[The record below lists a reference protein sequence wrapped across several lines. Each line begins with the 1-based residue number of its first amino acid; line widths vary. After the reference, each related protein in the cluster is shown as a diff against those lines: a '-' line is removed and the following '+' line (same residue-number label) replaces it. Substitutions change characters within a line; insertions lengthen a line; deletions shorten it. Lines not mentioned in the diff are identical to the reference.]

1 MIDWN
6 IDHSVLGAEARDQ
19 FSSLDKVFELNGD
32 NITQDKISNVIR
44 VEADKKKYYVKRY
57 FSGGNHLRRWIG
69 RSRVESEWRNLHLF
83 LAWNIPTARV
93 IAYGQ
98 ERFFGFFCRG
108 AVITEE
114 LTGAIDL
121 ARLVKSGHL
130 TLKQKSTFRNL
141 SAQIANI
148 VRLLHTHRFTH
159 NDLHWRNLL
168 FDEINGRVHL
178 IDCPSGAF
186 WWRGPLLD
194 YRIAK
199 NLATLDKSARI
210 YLTHTQR
217 LRFYLDYKEKNKLD
231 TKDKRCIKQIV
242 KAYQHR
248 LRRKGSH
255 ISIT

>member
-6 IDHSVLGAEARDQ
+6 IDHSALGAEARYQ

-32 NITQDKISNVIR
+32 SITQDKISNVIR

-69 RSRVESEWRNLHLF
+69 RPRVESEWRNLHLF
-83 LAWNIPTARV
+83 LAWNIPTVRV

-98 ERFFGFFCRG
+98 ERVLGFFCRG

-121 ARLVKSGHL
+121 ARLAKLGYPIL
-130 TLKQKSTFRNL
+130 RQKNTFRNL

-148 VRLLHTHRFTH
+148 ARRLHMHHFTH

-168 FDEINGRVHL
+168 FDETNGRVHL
-178 IDCPSGAF
+178 IDCPSGEF
-186 WWRGPLLD
+186 WWKGPLLD

-199 NLATLDKSARI
+199 DLATLDKFAQI
-210 YLTHTQR
+210 YLTRTQR
-217 LRFYLDYKEKNKLD
+217 LRFYLDYKEINKLE
-231 TKDKRCIKQIV
+231 TKDKHCIKQIV

-248 LRRKGSH
+248 LRRKGLH